1 MSEQRNPFGGRLLLI
16 GSGVRIP
23 TEAQYQPSLSGDTAV
38 GQFGVVLGQLPG
50 RGRGR
55 VTCEDGTRDSQR
67 IVDADDRERT
77 EIVTGVGHF
86 GVAGGLRGTSS
97 PAVVQDSATDAVTD
111 IWNRDVPSYYL

>member
-1 MSEQRNPFGGRLLLI
+1 M
-16 GSGVRIP
+16 
-23 TEAQYQPSLSGDTAV
+23 SGDTAV

-86 GVAGGLRGTSS
+86 GVAGGLGGTSS
-97 PAVVQDSATDAVTD
+97 PVVAQDSATDAVTD
-111 IWNRDVPSYYL
+111 NGIAMCLHIIYDCAGQSLNRSGWQRLRHLARPGATAS